1 MRPSTLYLL
10 LILTIVAPVSVSA
23 YEVSTHRDL
32 ALRAA
37 AAASDLH
44 RSLIEDLGQTEGRDT
59 VLRSGVTELSVAKW
73 LQYGAGEE
81 DQPFWRVRHHF
92 HDPLRAWDS
101 AGLSTALGV
110 EIEVGQSSIVWSQRA
125 VQEGSRGGGTWS
137 WPSARQ
143 RFLAA
148 LTGRTPTERE
158 AALADTFRA
167 LGHVTHFIQDATVPA
182 HVRNDMHLWLPFGND
197 HFFPLNPDWYED
209 WVQDTLDH
217 DRETFDGIVGQ
228 PPIRP
233 LRLVFHSEHPE
244 APIPIA
250 GLIDTDQYGPDG
262 PAPSVFGPEVFGV
275 AELTNSSFVSRD
287 TIFTGFPRPLVSD
300 LGPSFFEPDDDAL
313 RQYFP
318 KVVRGTTVG
327 EIEHFVVETALAHY
341 LSAVRALAPPST
353 LWTLDHRVL
362 GDYARALLPRAI
374 GYSAE
379 LLDYFFRGR
388 LDVDVTIDPLDA
400 ALVRLTGRNAS
411 PEPLYDGT
419 LGLYADTVRGER
431 VAVPALDPV
440 TVIGIAP
447 GETLLATRFEAPPDT
462 ERFIAVYQG
471 TLGLERKTETFP
483 GAVIGKVMGGVRVE
497 EVFADG
503 PRWRLRTPVGVFD
516 LPLAT
521 GLYSDVT
528 WGDGDDVLVARTPLR
543 NEPPG
548 FVATYEIARR
558 AGSVE
563 PVTSGVPAVVELRPQ
578 GLASSTFASAPLVT
592 TIAFDETIEHRQ
604 QIGRWLQ
611 EVIVRWKTPA
621 NVYETVSV
629 TRTPVVFETLYEQ
642 TVSFAR
648 TIPVRLDPA
657 HNWHLGAIREPY
669 FWDLVDVA
677 VDRSGRILGLV
688 AIFLTEPGLAPVSV
702 PWYRLD
708 SAGAPFVGQMLRFD
722 ARFPADATTIWALV
736 DLDAGAVV
744 ASTTEPTVTFSIR
757 RASEGP
763 PWDSG
768 GAGSSQF
775 PGVYWRQVTRYH
787 GGDQDG
793 QVTESWITG
802 GAFSPRSSS
811 DGLAAEMET
820 TVGERSLAVTGW
832 FEPVLRD
839 TLERSGFA
847 TFQAGEVARSTRF
860 WNYVCVTTPCAAD
873 GDYAGFAVTSHRGDV
888 IQAPARLVD
897 ARRARPA
904 PLGERLVLLGD
915 VDRHTVWPIGTV
927 IAWDIDARRAREAFR
942 VPPSRHPLGPQAS
955 TSAVLLSYRHAPG
968 PAGTFLIGL
977 DDGAVESF
985 FADED
990 LAADFALLPPARLYS
1005 VRDFRFYRG
1014 EPPLQPTALPAR
1026 LSPLPANPLGDYHVI
1041 GVP

>member
-1 MRPSTLYLL
+1 MSARVASVAVVLTLVLARAA
-10 LILTIVAPVSVSA
+10 VAYDVP
-23 YEVSTHRDL
+23 THRQL
-32 ALRAA
+32 GLRAA
-37 AAASDLH
+37 NEAVGVNTTLMD
-44 RSLIEDLGQTEGRDT
+44 DLGFSEGRDSFLVNGAT
-59 VLRSGVTELSVAKW
+59 RFRVTEW
-73 LQYGAGEE
+73 IQEGAGRE
-81 DQPFWRVRHHF
+81 DTPFWRVRHHF
-92 HDPLRAWDS
+92 HNPLRAWDS
-101 AGLSTALGV
+101 AGLSTAFGV
-110 EIEVGQSSIVWSQRA
+110 EIELGQSSIVWSQRA
-125 VQEGSRGGGTWS
+125 FQEGPKGGGTWS
-137 WPSARQ
+137 WPFARQ

-148 LTGRTPTERE
+148 LIGRTPTERE

-167 LGHVTHFIQDATVPA
+167 LGHVAHLVQDATVPA
-182 HVRNDMHLWLPFGND
+182 HVRNDMHLWLPLGND
-197 HFFPLNPDWYED
+197 RFLPVNPDWYED

-217 DRETFDGIVGQ
+217 DRETFDGIVGH

-262 PAPSVFGPEVFGV
+262 PAPSVFGPEAFGV

-300 LGPSFFEPDDDAL
+300 LGSSFVEPDDDAV
-313 RQYFP
+313 RRYFP
-318 KVVRGTTVG
+318 KVVRGTTVP
-327 EIEHFVVETALAHY
+327 EIEHFVAETALAHY
-341 LSAVRALAPPST
+341 LSAVRDLAPPST

-388 LDVDVTIDPLDA
+388 LAVDVTVDPIDA
-400 ALVRLTGRNAS
+400 ALVRVTGSNAS

-419 LGLYADTVRGER
+419 LGLYADTATGER
-431 VAVPALDPV
+431 VAVPALDPA
-440 TVIGIAP
+440 TVIGIRP
-447 GETLLATRFEAPPDT
+447 GETLLAARFEPPPDT
-462 ERFIAVYQG
+462 ERFVAVYQG
-471 TLGLERKTETFP
+471 TLGLERRSETFP

-503 PRWRLRTPVGVFD
+503 PRWRLRTPIGVFD
-516 LPLAT
+516 LPLSTAV
-521 GLYSDVT
+521 YSDVT

-543 NEPPG
+543 SDPPG

-578 GLASSTFASAPLVT
+578 GLASLTFASAPLVT

-611 EVIVRWKTPA
+611 ELVVRWKTPE

-629 TRTPVVFETLYEQ
+629 TRTPVVFETVYEQ

-648 TIPVRLDPA
+648 TIPVRLDAA
-657 HNWHLGAIREPY
+657 HNRRLGAIREPY
-669 FWDLVDVA
+669 LWDLVDVA
-677 VDRSGRILGLV
+677 VDRSGRILGLA
-688 AIFLTEPGLAPVSV
+688 AIFLTQPDLAPVNV

-708 SAGAPFVGQMLRFD
+708 SAGQPFVGQLLRFD

-744 ASTTEPTVTFSIR
+744 AATTEPTVTFSAR
-757 RASEGP
+757 RTSEGP

-768 GAGSSQF
+768 GAGASQF
-775 PGVYWRQVTRYH
+775 PGVYWQQVIRYR

-793 QVTESWITG
+793 QVTASWLAG
-802 GAFSPRSSS
+802 GALSPRSSS
-811 DGLAAEMET
+811 DGLVAEMET
-820 TVGERSLAVTGW
+820 AIGEQSLAVTGW

-839 TLERSGFA
+839 TLERSGFG
-847 TFQAGEVARSTRF
+847 TFQAGEIARSTRF
-860 WNYVCVTTPCAAD
+860 WNYACVTTPCAAD
-873 GDYAGFAVTSHRGDV
+873 SDYAGFAVTSHRGGV
-888 IQAPARLVD
+888 IQAPARFVD

-915 VDRHTVWPIGTV
+915 VDRHTVWPTGTV

-942 VPPSRHPLGPQAS
+942 VPPSLHGLGRRAS
-955 TSAVLLSYRHAPG
+955 TSAVLVSYSHASG
-968 PAGTFLIGL
+968 PAGTFVVGL
-977 DDGAVESF
+977 DEGAVESF

-1014 EPPLQPTALPAR
+1014 EPPLQPTPLPAR
-1026 LSPLPANPLGDYHVI
+1026 LSTLPANPLGDYHAI
-1041 GVP
+1041 RVP